1 MKHYTGCD
9 AHKKYSVFTTI
20 SEAGEIFPA
29 KRVEHDRQKFRSF
42 LETLPT
48 GSSIARSCQKVCKC
62 QAMAS
67 TSSRLVS
74 ISSFLSWKP
83 NPR

>member
-1 MKHYTGCD
+1 MQPMNYYTGCD

-48 GSSIARSCQKVCKC
+48 GGNVPI
-62 QAMAS
+62 
-67 TSSRLVS
+67 L
-74 ISSFLSWKP
+74 L
-83 NPR
+83 

>member
-1 MKHYTGCD
+1 MNYYTGCD

-48 GSSIARSCQKVCKC
+48 GGNVPI
-62 QAMAS
+62 
-67 TSSRLVS
+67 L
-74 ISSFLSWKP
+74 L
-83 NPR
+83 